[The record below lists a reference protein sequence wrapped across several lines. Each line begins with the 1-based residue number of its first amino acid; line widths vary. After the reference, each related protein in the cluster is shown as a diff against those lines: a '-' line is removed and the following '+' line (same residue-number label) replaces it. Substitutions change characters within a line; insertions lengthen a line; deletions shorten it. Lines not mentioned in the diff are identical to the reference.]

1 MGCCCCFYLLQSI
14 QKIYK
19 VSCKSLSQIFRAS
32 PFFRT
37 QDALLPHML
46 GSLLRSWFHTHR
58 RLKWNIKHL
67 CQHSMCK
74 FSGSDDLYSA
84 IKFAFLFPVYVFGS
98 CFRMLVVILVY
109 FIYFIFSLSHIFTTF
124 RRWLTKQT
132 THWLENCCEC
142 FSVYSLSTAPVV
154 FLCLGSLFNPF
165 SAKEFVLQ
173 DQVSDENLCQNK
185 V

>member
-1 MGCCCCFYLLQSI
+1 MGCWCCFYLLQSI
-14 QKIYK
+14 QKVYK

-84 IKFAFLFPVYVFGS
+84 IKFAFLFPVDVFGS
-98 CFRMLVVILVY
+98 CFRMLVVILV
-109 FIYFIFSLSHIFTTF
+109 FFSLSHFHNFQT
-124 RRWLTKQT
+124 LTYKADHT
-132 THWLENCCEC
+132 LTGKLLWVL
-142 FSVYSLSTAPVV
+142 F
-154 FLCLGSLFNPF
+154 SLFPIN
-165 SAKEFVLQ
+165 SASG
-173 DQVSDENLCQNK
+173 VSLLG
-185 V
+185 VTV